1 MQFLSQIPFTG
12 SQCFLPGEGEWSS
25 EQRQINELNQRVKKL
40 ESLVAGLRE
49 ETLVLLED
57 EPIKRGG

>member
-1 MQFLSQIPFTG
+1 MQLLNKSPLAEHFSRHTTPEMRLIT
-12 SQCFLPGEGEWSS
+12 
-25 EQRQINELNQRVKKL
+25 ELLQRVKKL
-40 ESLVAGLRE
+40 EGLVAGLRE